1 LLEAEI
7 RPRAEPYSP
16 ARVVAFGIA
25 AAASAVW
32 VARYGIAIE
41 AVVAAAFFAT
51 LAFISAVDIETRR
64 IPNAVV
70 LPAAAA
76 TFLIV
81 ALLQIDELTTAALA
95 AGGAFLIFFV
105 PSLISPRLIGMGDAK
120 LALLIG
126 AMLGDDVLSAL
137 LVAAFSVGF
146 FALLYVAVA
155 GRRALK
161 ASIPF
166 GPFLAG
172 GAVVALVAGGG
183 TLYS

>member
-70 LPAAAA
+70 LPATAV

-137 LVAAFSVGF
+137 LAAAFSVGF